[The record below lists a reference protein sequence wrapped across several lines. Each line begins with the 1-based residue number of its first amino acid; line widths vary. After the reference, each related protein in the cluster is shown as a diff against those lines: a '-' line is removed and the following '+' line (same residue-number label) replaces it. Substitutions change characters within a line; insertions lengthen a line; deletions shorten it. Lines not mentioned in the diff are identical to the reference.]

1 MWFEIGVLVFGA
13 FAASLAAG
21 ASGFAFGLVGMAI
34 WLHAISPARAVPLV
48 ILCSILLNMA
58 LIWRLWSSVDMK
70 RLKPFLVGA
79 VVGVPLGVAALR
91 HVEPGVIRQTV
102 GALLIVY
109 SLYMVTRATMPVL
122 PLSPRAGRTM
132 DTGVG
137 ALGGFM
143 GGSTSLNGIFPT
155 LWCGIRGWTPR
166 EQRGVFQPYVLLVH
180 LYTLAWLGG
189 TGTLGRQTLHDIL
202 WCVPFVAAGGYIGLQ
217 LFHRTSE
224 AGFRRLMLGLF
235 IVSGVLLLI

>member
-1 MWFEIGVLVFGA
+1 MWFELIVLTFGA

-34 WLHAISPARAVPLV
+34 WLHAISPERAVPLV
-48 ILCSILLNMA
+48 ILCSTVLNLA
-58 LIWRLWSSVDMK
+58 LIWRLWSTVDMK
-70 RLKPFLVGA
+70 RLNPFLIGA
-79 VVGVPLGVAALR
+79 ALGVPLGVAALR
-91 HVEPGVIRQTV
+91 HVDPALIRQTV

-109 SLYMVTRATMPVL
+109 SLYMLSRAAMPVL
-122 PLSPRAGRTM
+122 PLARRTGRIL
-132 DTGVG
+132 DAGVG
-137 ALGGFM
+137 GLGGFM
-143 GGSTSLNGIFPT
+143 GGSTSLNGVFPS
-155 LWCGIRGWTPR
+155 LWCGLRGWSAQ

-180 LYTLAWLGG
+180 LYTLAWFGG
-189 TGTLGRQTLHDIL
+189 TGTLGRQTLYDIL

-235 IVSGVLLLI
+235 IVSGALLLI

>member
-1 MWFEIGVLVFGA
+1 MSFEVLVIVFGA

-48 ILCSILLNMA
+48 ILCSTLLNLA
-58 LIWRLWSSVDMK
+58 LIWRLWSSVDIK
-70 RLKPFLVGA
+70 RLKPFLIGA
-79 VVGVPLGVAALR
+79 AAGVPLGVAALR
-91 HVEPGVIRQTV
+91 HVDPALIRQTV

-109 SLYMVTRATMPVL
+109 SLYMIARGTFPVL
-122 PLSPRAGRTM
+122 PLSRRTGRTL

-155 LWCGIRGWTPR
+155 LWCGLRGWSAE

-180 LYTLAWLGG
+180 LYTLAWFGG
-189 TGTLGRQTLHDIL
+189 TGTLGWQTLHDIL
-202 WCVPFVAAGGYIGLQ
+202 WCVPFVAAGGYLGLQ

-224 AGFRRLMLGLF
+224 AGFRRLMLALF
-235 IVSGVLLLI
+235 IFSGILLLL

>member
-1 MWFEIGVLVFGA
+1 MSFELLVLVFGA

-34 WLHAISPARAVPLV
+34 WLHAIPPSRAVPLV
-48 ILCSILLNMA
+48 ILCSTLLNLA
-58 LIWRLWSSVDMK
+58 LIWRLRSSVDRA
-70 RLKPFLVGA
+70 RLAPFLLGA
-79 VVGVPLGVAALR
+79 LAGVPLGVAALR
-91 HVEPGVIRQTV
+91 YVEPELIRQTV

-109 SLYMVTRATMPVL
+109 SLYMLTRATMPVL
-122 PLSPRAGRTM
+122 LLPRRTGRAL

-155 LWCGIRGWTPR
+155 LWCGLRGWSAG

-180 LYTLAWLGG
+180 IYTLLWLGS
-189 TGTLGRQTLHDIL
+189 TGTLGMQTVHDIL
-202 WCVPFVAAGGYIGLQ
+202 WCVPFVAAGGYLGLQ

-235 IVSGVLLLI
+235 ILSGILLLI